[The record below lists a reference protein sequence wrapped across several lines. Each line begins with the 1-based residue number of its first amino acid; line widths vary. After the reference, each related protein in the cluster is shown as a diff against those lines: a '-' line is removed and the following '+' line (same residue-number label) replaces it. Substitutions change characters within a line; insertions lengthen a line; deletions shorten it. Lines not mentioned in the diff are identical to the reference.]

1 MSDDSVSPIP
11 SSNRR
16 TLPDAL
22 RPHMSFGEPDEAI
35 AIYQGPISYSQAAGS
50 VRADAIISLIWLP
63 LPAIHLDVPSIPDD
77 TILDGANVSIRTDD
91 GTVAPCGLVSSILT
105 NRIEGVSSTS
115 MIGFINGPVVS
126 PADGP
131 VTHVM
136 FLLPNFDQPI
146 GRGICYPD
154 QSSRAARLILQ
165 GSGWVI
171 TLDATHDERDIKKY
185 LSANSGFGVTQVGR
199 LEKEDRSPFTASE
212 AQAVLRALAWY
223 VSFASGRWTGPCLAT
238 GFDLSGK
245 QVWQVWGY
253 SRTAPFRHRESWVD
267 CLHSDQFEAPFP
279 GFMKLWLDDTWEEV
293 IRLAFH
299 WYIEAN
305 AQAGSIEG
313 SIVLTQT
320 AFELLAAAILV
331 DHNAWLSQ
339 DGCDKLAAADRI
351 RLLFLWAGISTGIP
365 EKLSDLVKLAKQY
378 EDFMINKIPD
388 AAASMTAIRNTITHP
403 TSRNRIKFGKHSHEA
418 RRDAF
423 VLGLRN
429 LELCLLRLFG
439 HRGTYADRIKREWQ
453 GEVEPVPWA

>member
-171 TLDATHDERDIKKY
+171 TLDATHDERDIKKIS
-185 LSANSGFGVTQVGR
+185 LSKLRLRGNPSGT
-199 LEKEDRSPFTASE
+199 
-212 AQAVLRALAWY
+212 
-223 VSFASGRWTGPCLAT
+223 
-238 GFDLSGK
+238 SGK
-245 QVWQVWGY
+245 RGSKSLHCERSSGGSPCFGLVCLVCFRTLDRTLLGY
-253 SRTAPFRHRESWVD
+253 RFRSER
-267 CLHSDQFEAPFP
+267 
-279 GFMKLWLDDTWEEV
+279 
-293 IRLAFH
+293 
-299 WYIEAN
+299 
-305 AQAGSIEG
+305 QAG
-313 SIVLTQT
+313 
-320 AFELLAAAILV
+320 LA
-331 DHNAWLSQ
+331 S
-339 DGCDKLAAADRI
+339 
-351 RLLFLWAGISTGIP
+351 
-365 EKLSDLVKLAKQY
+365 
-378 EDFMINKIPD
+378 
-388 AAASMTAIRNTITHP
+388 
-403 TSRNRIKFGKHSHEA
+403 
-418 RRDAF
+418 
-423 VLGLRN
+423 LGL
-429 LELCLLRLFG
+429 
-439 HRGTYADRIKREWQ
+439 
-453 GEVEPVPWA
+453 